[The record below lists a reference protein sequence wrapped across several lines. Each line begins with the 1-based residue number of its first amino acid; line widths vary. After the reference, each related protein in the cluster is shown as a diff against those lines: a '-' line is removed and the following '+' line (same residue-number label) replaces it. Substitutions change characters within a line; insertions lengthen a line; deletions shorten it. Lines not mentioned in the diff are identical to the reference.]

1 MSKVEVKSELKAV
14 AHLRGLRISN
24 NKVRI
29 VANLIRNKDLE
40 TAKDILTF
48 APKAASKPLKKLL
61 LSAASNAENNH
72 KMDVTKLYVAEIFA
86 NEGPTIKRI
95 RPRAQGRAARI
106 NKRTSNI
113 TIVLKERN

>member
-1 MSKVEVKSELKAV
+1 MSKVEVKNELKAV
-14 AHLRGLRISN
+14 AHLNNFRMSS

-72 KMDVTKLYVAEIFA
+72 KMDVNKLYVAEVFA
-86 NEGPTIKRI
+86 NEGLSLIHI
-95 RPRAQGRAARI
+95 
-106 NKRTSNI
+106 
-113 TIVLKERN
+113 